1 MNHKL
6 SIDVIVPAFNEEDCV
21 QELYER
27 LCSLFNKENEY
38 EFRVLIVENGS
49 TDDTFQKLYD
59 IHCKDPRFKIIKLV
73 RNFRMDGGLTAGL
86 NFASGD
92 AVIFMTADL
101 QDPPEVIS
109 EFLRFWEQGYKNI
122 YAEIKKR
129 KGTPLM
135 RKFNSFMFYRMASW
149 ATSGVITK
157 DASDF
162 RLLDRSAYE
171 VLREIKEKNRFMRGL
186 ISWLGYRTIGVP
198 IDRPP
203 RFGGKSKAY
212 TFEVIDLALKGILA
226 HSIKP
231 LRFASILGFLTF
243 FISVLLLLIFPIVW
257 FTRGVPFA
265 GFGSLVGLFLLFFS
279 FLFIILGIMS
289 EYLGLLYEEVK
300 NRPSYIV
307 NKFYD

>member
-1 MNHKL
+1 M
-6 SIDVIVPAFNEEDCV
+6 IVPAFNEEDCV